1 ELEVTESVAAGHA
14 DAVRRTL
21 QPLVQAGF
29 PIAIDDF
36 GTGYSSLAYLRR
48 LGFRRLKIDRAF
60 VDGLPD
66 DANDSTIT
74 RAILGLARDFGLQVV
89 AEGVETPAQWQW
101 LREHGCDLA
110 QGYLFGRPMPAAE
123 IETHL
128 TAPAGLAAPA

>member
-1 ELEVTESVAAGHA
+1 MPQGVVRWPAWVLPAVGGLLAAALALGLATLWLRRQVRAATAELRRSERRYRQITESVAAGHA

-60 VDGLPD
+60 VQDIGRDAD
-66 DANDSTIT
+66 DE
-74 RAILGLARDFGLQVV
+74 AI
-89 AEGVETPAQWQW
+89 
-101 LREHGCDLA
+101 
-110 QGYLFGRPMPAAE
+110 
-123 IETHL
+123 I
-128 TAPAGLAAPA
+128 